1 MFCATLKTSLY
12 KSYLN
17 PRSNIKCPRNL
28 LSLSRCLSVA
38 TYCVEKMGSKASDS
52 AMLKTW
58 RRNPPSSSLV
68 RLSQLANDKYE
79 SPPFSS
85 GGHNWRLVVYPKG
98 NEADN
103 GRGFVSM
110 YVECLSSTTPPID
123 VFAYLTFFVFSEEEK
138 RYLSIQD
145 VEVKRFNSSKTVW
158 GLSQVLP
165 VETLKDLLPFHK
177 FSWSIRDFALLEQN
191 DCVSKTF
198 HMGEKDWTLK
208 LYPKG
213 DSEAD
218 DKLSQHLHLADGET
232 LSKGELIFVRVNL
245 QVLDPRG
252 SNHLKGWLKG
262 WIMNSNKEMGLPQ
275 SMSFDKIEG
284 AYLDREG
291 TLEVEI
297 ECEIENSHKNHPF
310 F

>member
-1 MFCATLKTSLY
+1 
-12 KSYLN
+12 
-17 PRSNIKCPRNL
+17 
-28 LSLSRCLSVA
+28 
-38 TYCVEKMGSKASDS
+38 MGSKASDS

-165 VETLKDLLPFHK
+165 VETLKDRAKGFILSRLFHNPPLLVK
-177 FSWSIRDFALLEQN
+177 FSLFTNSLGVFVI
-191 DCVSKTF
+191 S
-198 HMGEKDWTLK
+198 
-208 LYPKG
+208 
-213 DSEAD
+213 
-218 DKLSQHLHLADGET
+218 LS
-232 LSKGELIFVRVNL
+232 
-245 QVLDPRG
+245 
-252 SNHLKGWLKG
+252 
-262 WIMNSNKEMGLPQ
+262 
-275 SMSFDKIEG
+275 
-284 AYLDREG
+284 
-291 TLEVEI
+291 
-297 ECEIENSHKNHPF
+297 
-310 F
+310 

>member
-1 MFCATLKTSLY
+1 
-12 KSYLN
+12 
-17 PRSNIKCPRNL
+17 
-28 LSLSRCLSVA
+28 
-38 TYCVEKMGSKASDS
+38 MGSNASDP
-52 AMLKTW
+52 AVLKTW
-58 RRNPPSSSLV
+58 RRNPPSTTLF

-98 NEADN
+98 NEDDN
-103 GRGFVSM
+103 GSGFVSM
-110 YVECLSSTTPPID
+110 YVECLSSTTPPTD

-138 RYLSIQD
+138 KYLSFQD

-158 GLSQVLP
+158 GLSKALP
-165 VETLKDLLPFHK
+165 VETLKDRAKGFILYGEEHEFGAHVKIVSRPASFGEDLPFHK
-177 FSWSIRDFALLEQN
+177 FSWTIRDFALLEQN
-191 DCVSKTF
+191 DYVSKTF

-218 DKLSQHLHLADGET
+218 DKLIQHLHLADGET
-232 LSKGELIFVRVNL
+232 LAKGELIFVRVNL
-245 QVLDPRG
+245 KVLDPRG
-252 SNHLKGWLKG
+252 SNHLTGSFNCWL
-262 WIMNSNKEMGLPQ
+262 MNSNKAWGLPQ
-275 SMSFDKIEG
+275 SMSFDKNEG

-297 ECEIENSHKNHPF
+297 ECEIKNSHKNHPF

>member
-1 MFCATLKTSLY
+1 
-12 KSYLN
+12 
-17 PRSNIKCPRNL
+17 
-28 LSLSRCLSVA
+28 
-38 TYCVEKMGSKASDS
+38 MGSNASDS
-52 AMLKTW
+52 AMLKSW
-58 RRNPPSSSLV
+58 RKTTPPSSSLV
-68 RLSQLANDKYE
+68 RISQNANDKYE

-98 NEADN
+98 NEEDN
-103 GRGFVSM
+103 GSGFVSM

-138 RYLSIQD
+138 KYLSIQD

-158 GLSQVLP
+158 GLSQALSI
-165 VETLKDLLPFHK
+165 ETLKDRAKGFILYGELHEFGAHVKIVSRPVSFGEDLPFHK
-177 FSWSIRDFALLEQN
+177 FSWTIRDFSLLRQN

-198 HMGEKDWTLK
+198 HMGEKDWTLT

-213 DSEAD
+213 DSRAVGE
-218 DKLSQHLHLADGET
+218 LSQHLHLTDNDT
-232 LSKGELIFVRVNL
+232 LLKGELILLRVNL

-252 SNHLKGWLKG
+252 SNHLTGSLNSWL
-262 WIMNSNKEMGLPQ
+262 MNSNKARGKTQ
-275 SMSFDKIEG
+275 SMSLDKIQG

-297 ECEIENSHKNHPF
+297 ECEVLNSIENHPF